1 MQQQIITLGNDDVM
15 MMQYYFP
22 YLYIIDARNH
32 YPTEIYAINAIL
44 MEIDI
49 YTSQR
54 CQINIYIGYYF
65 ASKIKVVP
73 NDARCLIINIFVKQL
88 NQIAQT
94 WIMLVALHE
103 VGNMP

>member
-1 MQQQIITLGNDDVM
+1 MGGVAALAGGA
-15 MMQYYFP
+15 MMQSYFP
-22 YLYIIDARNH
+22 YLYIIDVRNN
-32 YPTEIYAINAIL
+32 YLTEIYAINAIL

-88 NQIAQT
+88 NQITKT

-103 VGNMP
+103 VGNML